1 MLAAL
6 LGLALLFYLLSR
18 RNLLAGD
25 TLFIALT
32 LLLCLIVVAGVLFMV
47 FVVIAFSFKGRA
59 FELTMSGLVF
69 AVGLALTLL
78 GWNVTSNTDSVCFVQ
93 ESGQRRFLHETNGI
107 RFAPTPVGR
116 IRSRPAHR
124 R

>member
-1 MLAAL
+1 MIFWAILTAL
-6 LGLALLFYLLSR
+6 LGLALLFYLLGR

-47 FVVIAFSFKGRA
+47 FVVIALSFKGRA

-69 AVGLALTLL
+69 AIGLALTLL
-78 GWNVTSNTDSVCFVQ
+78 GWNVTSN
-93 ESGQRRFLHETNGI
+93 QRVSALLLMVGVIVMT
-107 RFAPTPVGR
+107 FAVLTVLP
-116 IRSRPAHR
+116 
-124 R
+124 